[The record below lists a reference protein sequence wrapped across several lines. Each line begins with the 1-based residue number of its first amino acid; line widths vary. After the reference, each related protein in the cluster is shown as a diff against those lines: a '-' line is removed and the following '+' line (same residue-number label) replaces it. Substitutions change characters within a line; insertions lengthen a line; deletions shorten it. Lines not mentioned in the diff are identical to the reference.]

1 MIFRLQKKNKPSN
14 DSGLKQNG
22 SLSNDSGLPNN
33 NMLSKNNGLK
43 NDNSPSKNNS
53 LHNGNKLL
61 KNNGLPNDSGLP
73 SCSMLLKSSGPSDS
87 KLPNSSR
94 KLFGISIKKPVVIL
108 MLISSILLISTVL
121 LYLVFFYTRS
131 VLDTDTVYP
140 GIYIDDIN
148 VGGLTR
154 REALELLN
162 ANYTGTR
169 LTDGIMILTPTNKYR
184 LPFDDIKYSPDYG
197 KAIDKA
203 FMTARYGNI
212 VERLLTIR
220 RLRKHSLQIYPE
232 MCYNKEK
239 LAEIIRSISIDTDRK
254 PKNADIK
261 VSDGKIKIT
270 PHKSGFLLDQKLS
283 LKRIKRSLDNRIAED
298 IELFV
303 VEILPD
309 ITTQMVD
316 RISYKM
322 GRFSTSF
329 NAYNEG
335 RAHNIKAA
343 SDKINQSLLFPG
355 ESFSMDKVLGERTE
369 KNGYKQAK
377 VIVNNE
383 LVDGLGGGICQV
395 TSTLYN
401 SVLLSGL
408 EVLERRN
415 HTLPLTYIDMGRDA
429 TITQGYIDFR
439 FTNNSGYAVI
449 IESRVIGNQVSVTI
463 WGIEP
468 TVKTKKMIRTKII
481 EIIQAE
487 GVLEEVDNTL
497 KPGEI
502 IVVHEAKPGF
512 KVEVYLDTKDMTGN
526 VIKTEKISVD
536 YYIPQKKKIK
546 ISPY

>member
-1 MIFRLQKKNKPSN
+1 MIFRTKKNNKQTN
-14 DSGLKQNG
+14 DK
-22 SLSNDSGLPNN
+22 LPNN
-33 NMLSKNNGLK
+33 
-43 NDNSPSKNNS
+43 
-53 LHNGNKLL
+53 
-61 KNNGLPNDSGLP
+61 
-73 SCSMLLKSSGPSDS
+73 
-87 KLPNSSR
+87 SR
-94 KLFGISIKKPVVIL
+94 KIIGISFKKPVVIL
-108 MLISSILLISTVL
+108 LIISIILLISIVL
-121 LYLVFFYTRS
+121 FFSVFFYEHS
-131 VLDTDTVYP
+131 VLDTVTIYP
-140 GIYIDDIN
+140 GIYIDEVN

-162 ANYTGTR
+162 ANYAERR
-169 LTDGIMILTPTNKYR
+169 LTDGIMLLTPSNKYR
-184 LPFDDIKYSPDYG
+184 LPFADIKYSPDYG

-203 FMTARYGNI
+203 FMTARYGNTI
-212 VERLLTIR
+212 ERLLTIR
-220 RLRKHSLQIYPE
+220 KLRKHSLQIYSE

-239 LAEIIRSISIDTDRK
+239 LAEIIRSISIDTDKK

-261 VSDGKIKIT
+261 VSDGKFKIT
-270 PHKSGFLLDQKLS
+270 PHQSGFLLDQKLN
-283 LKRIKRSLDNRIAED
+283 LKRIERSLDNRIAED
-298 IELFV
+298 IKLFV
-303 VEILPD
+303 VEVLPD

-316 RISYKM
+316 KISYKM

-343 SDKINQSLLFPG
+343 SDKINQNLLLPG
-355 ESFSMDKVLGERTE
+355 ESFSMDKTLGERTE

-415 HTLPLTYIDMGRDA
+415 HTLPLTYIDIGRDA

-449 IESRVIGNQVSVTI
+449 IESKVIGNQVSITI

-468 TVKTKKMIRTKII
+468 IVKTKRIIRTKII
-481 EIIQAE
+481 EKIEAE

-526 VIKTEKISVD
+526 VIKTEKISID
-536 YYIPQKKKIK
+536 YYVPQKKKIR